1 MVKRF
6 QFIRKNRKR
15 KKLTIEQLAE
25 KADVSIDLVARLE
38 RGEREDVSISKLE
51 SILHALD
58 LELGDVFKHSKLD
71 KKSDEFV
78 RKFLKLDAETREK
91 YTDIFLS
98 IIDLKK
104 WINVNLSISCIGLHK
119 NEALVTS
126 NRYFR
131 YFSLNYHQFL

>member
-15 KKLTIEQLAE
+15 KNLTIEQLAE

-58 LELGDVFKHSKLD
+58 LELGDVFKHSK
-71 KKSDEFV
+71 
-78 RKFLKLDAETREK
+78 
-91 YTDIFLS
+91 
-98 IIDLKK
+98 
-104 WINVNLSISCIGLHK
+104 
-119 NEALVTS
+119 
-126 NRYFR
+126 
-131 YFSLNYHQFL
+131 

>member
-15 KKLTIEQLAE
+15 KNLTIEQLAE

-71 KKSDEFV
+71 KK
-78 RKFLKLDAETREK
+78 R
-91 YTDIFLS
+91 
-98 IIDLKK
+98 
-104 WINVNLSISCIGLHK
+104 
-119 NEALVTS
+119 
-126 NRYFR
+126 
-131 YFSLNYHQFL
+131 

>member
-15 KKLTIEQLAE
+15 KNLTIEQLAQ

-98 IIDLKK
+98 IIDLK
-104 WINVNLSISCIGLHK
+104 
-119 NEALVTS
+119 NE
-126 NRYFR
+126 
-131 YFSLNYHQFL
+131 

>member
-15 KKLTIEQLAE
+15 KNLTIEQLAE

-58 LELGDVFKHSKLD
+58 LELG
-71 KKSDEFV
+71 
-78 RKFLKLDAETREK
+78 
-91 YTDIFLS
+91 LS
-98 IIDLKK
+98 LI
-104 WINVNLSISCIGLHK
+104 H
-119 NEALVTS
+119 
-126 NRYFR
+126 
-131 YFSLNYHQFL
+131 